1 MSGTKASVI
10 PAAAAAACLFV
21 LAGCAQLSQAP
32 DSDYR
37 QALEKAITAGQC
49 DGDSVRDLWSAYGR
63 WYAVASSIAG
73 YPKTD
78 EAVALL
84 RQGDQFR
91 ILGCP
96 EVARASYQTLIR
108 RFPEDGFT
116 PLREAARAS
125 LQALPPPLPL
135 AGQMPG
141 TTQAPAVPAGPTLVR
156 PPAEI

>member
-21 LAGCAQLSQAP
+21 LAGCAQVPQAP

-73 YPKTD
+73 HPKTD

-116 PLREAARAS
+116 LLRETARAS
-125 LQALPPPLPL
+125 LQALPPP
-135 AGQMPG
+135 APG
-141 TTQAPAVPAGPTLVR
+141 TTPAPVQAAPTLVR

>member
-10 PAAAAAACLFV
+10 PATAAAACL
-21 LAGCAQLSQAP
+21 LALGGCAQVPQSP
-32 DSDYR
+32 DSAYR
-37 QALEKAITAGQC
+37 QALEKAITAGSC
-49 DGDSVRDLWSAYGR
+49 DGDSVRDLWSAYDR
-63 WYAVASSIAG
+63 WYGVASSIAG
-73 YPKTD
+73 HPKTD

-96 EVARASYQTLIR
+96 EVARASYRTLIR
-108 RFPEDGFT
+108 RFPEDGFV

-125 LQALPPPLPL
+125 LQALPPPP
-135 AGQMPG
+135 APG
-141 TTQAPAVPAGPTLVR
+141 TTQAPAVPSGPTLVR

>member
-10 PAAAAAACLFV
+10 PAAAATACLLA
-21 LAGCAQLSQAP
+21 LAGCAQVSQAP

-37 QALEKAITAGQC
+37 QALEKAITVGKC
-49 DGDSVRDLWSAYGR
+49 DGDSVRDLWSAYDR

-73 YPKTD
+73 HPKTD

-96 EVARASYQTLIR
+96 EVARASYRTLIR

-125 LQALPPPLPL
+125 LQTLPPPLP
-135 AGQMPG
+135 APG
-141 TTQAPAVPAGPTLVR
+141 TTSAPVQSAPTLVR
-156 PPAEI
+156 PSAEI

>member
-21 LAGCAQLSQAP
+21 LGGCAQLSQAP

-37 QALEKAITAGQC
+37 QALEKAITAGRC
-49 DGDSVRDLWSAYGR
+49 DGESVRDLWSAYDR

-73 YPKTD
+73 HPKTD

-96 EVARASYQTLIR
+96 DVARASYQTLIR
-108 RFPEDGFT
+108 RFPEDGFA
-116 PLREAARAS
+116 PLRESARAS
-125 LQALPPPLPL
+125 LQALPPPP
-135 AGQMPG
+135 APG
-141 TTQAPAVPAGPTLVR
+141 TTPVPVPAGPTLVR

>member
-10 PAAAAAACLFV
+10 PAAAATACLLA
-21 LAGCAQLSQAP
+21 LAGCAQVSQAP

-37 QALEKAITAGQC
+37 QALEKAITVGKC
-49 DGDSVRDLWSAYGR
+49 DGDSVRDLWSAYDR

-73 YPKTD
+73 HPKTD

-96 EVARASYQTLIR
+96 EVARASYRTLIR

-125 LQALPPPLPL
+125 LQTLPPPLP
-135 AGQMPG
+135 APG
-141 TTQAPAVPAGPTLVR
+141 ATSAPVQSAPTLVR
-156 PPAEI
+156 PSAEI

>member
-10 PAAAAAACLFV
+10 PAAAVAACLFV

-37 QALEKAITAGQC
+37 QALEKAITAGRC
-49 DGDSVRDLWSAYGR
+49 DGDSVRDLWSAYDR

-73 YPKTD
+73 HPKTD

-96 EVARASYQTLIR
+96 EVARASYRTLIR
-108 RFPEDGFT
+108 RFPEDGFV

-125 LQALPPPLPL
+125 LQTLPPPLP
-135 AGQMPG
+135 APG
-141 TTQAPAVPAGPTLVR
+141 TTPAPVPAGPALVR

>member
-10 PAAAAAACLFV
+10 PAAAAAACLSV

-49 DGDSVRDLWSAYGR
+49 DGESVRDLWSAYGR
-63 WYAVASSIAG
+63 WYAAASSIAG
-73 YPKTD
+73 HSRTD

-108 RFPEDGFT
+108 HFPEDGFT

-125 LQALPPPLPL
+125 LQALPPPLSL
-135 AGQMPG
+135 PG
-141 TTQAPAVPAGPTLVR
+141 VIPAPVQAGPTLVR